1 MPERK
6 NHMNT
11 WDNLADEKTLKTTAA
26 ALIANG
32 IDVQVTENKETA
44 KAKTLEL
51 LPPESEVMTMTSA
64 TLDSAGITQEINRK
78 DGNYMPV
85 RDKLYAMDRNT
96 QAQEMNRMGATPN
109 IAIGSVHAVTEDGHI
124 LIASN
129 TGSQLP
135 AYAYGALKVIL
146 VVGTQK
152 IVKNIDEGMKRI
164 YEYTLPLESERAKKA
179 YGVPGSS
186 VNKILIINKEGT
198 PGRITIV
205 FVKENLG
212 Y

>member
-1 MPERK
+1 
-6 NHMNT
+6 MNT

-44 KAKTLEL
+44 KAKTLGL

-109 IAIGSVHAVTEDGHI
+109 IAIGASMLSPKMVIYSLRQIQAVNFPRTRMVRSK
-124 LIASN
+124 L
-129 TGSQLP
+129 
-135 AYAYGALKVIL
+135 YW
-146 VVGTQK
+146 
-152 IVKNIDEGMKRI
+152 
-164 YEYTLPLESERAKKA
+164 
-179 YGVPGSS
+179 
-186 VNKILIINKEGT
+186 
-198 PGRITIV
+198 
-205 FVKENLG
+205 
-212 Y
+212 

>member
-1 MPERK
+1 
-6 NHMNT
+6 MNT

-51 LPPESEVMTMTSA
+51 LPPKSEVMTMTSA